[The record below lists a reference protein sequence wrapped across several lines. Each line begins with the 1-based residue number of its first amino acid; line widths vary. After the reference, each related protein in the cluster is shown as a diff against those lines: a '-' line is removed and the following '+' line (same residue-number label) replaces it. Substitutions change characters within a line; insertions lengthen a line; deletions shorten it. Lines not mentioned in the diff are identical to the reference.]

1 MTVECD
7 DDPVAIFP
15 VLIFCVKSD
24 NNDDQS
30 QGLNSISDKYICNQ
44 KLIHPVFLSIFSDL
58 F

>member
-30 QGLNSISDKYICNQ
+30 QGLHSISDKYICNQ
-44 KLIHPVFLSIFSDL
+44 KVIGTVFSTL
-58 F
+58 